1 MWRQRPEDRTET
13 GHRPGPRSAAGSS
26 PSSSEG
32 NGGPPESPSRG
43 EPSMSRQPSPPV
55 VGLSGLSLESRP
67 SSSAPPTSSHHDDDL
82 SNGDKTERKVR
93 LEEPRLDSFRE
104 RWTSPTPS
112 LSLMSTDAESED
124 EDDAGTVAMRA
135 ANSKQPSTLPDAIGL
150 ASVSRGRAA
159 TWRVG
164 SHCLD
169 TGTDGKPHDGKSGG
183 SEPRTEGDSAP
194 VFMEINTGDTPD
206 PEEEVAVAA
215 LKTVPKKRQRSLEL
229 KIRPPVVDSDDSPLT
244 SLPESSGKGGIARPP
259 KASSISKASK
269 PPVPKKRGLSPK
281 SKSDTLPPP
290 AAKRGPGRPRK
301 HPKPVPVDLEMKRLK
316 RERRL
321 AEGFADRTGVVS
333 LQLRVS
339 VNA

>member
-1 MWRQRPEDRTET
+1 
-13 GHRPGPRSAAGSS
+13 
-26 PSSSEG
+26 
-32 NGGPPESPSRG
+32 
-43 EPSMSRQPSPPV
+43 MSRQPSPPV

-169 TGTDGKPHDGKSGG
+169 TGTDGKPHDGKRGG

-215 LKTVPKKRQRSLEL
+215 LKTVPKNRQRSLEL